1 VVGLD
6 PTIRPSSGSVL
17 NLPAQSLPR
26 ENKVRAA
33 LAQGEVNMSAGSTA
47 GRVDW
52 VDYAKGIC
60 IILVVMMHSTLGVEK
75 AAGELS
81 WLNGFIEWAR
91 PFRMPDFFLISGL
104 FLAARIDRPWRQYL
118 DTKLV
123 HFAYFYILW
132 MTIQFAM
139 KSTGLFLHEGPLAT
153 LQAYGLGLIQP
164 FGTLWFIYLLA
175 IFFVV
180 VKALKGVPPILIF
193 AVGAALEIAHLETG
207 WLVIDEFANR
217 FVYFFVGY
225 WLAQHV
231 FAFAREV
238 DSLNP
243 LGILLGLVMWGIIN
257 AILVSNGVAHM
268 PVVSLVLGFIG
279 AGAVISAGVFLS
291 RFKFAE
297 PIRYCGENSIV
308 IYLSFFM
315 FMAAARAVLLK
326 VGIIDDLAIVSFIVT
341 AVAVV
346 SPVLLFWAVRKTPLA
361 FLFRRP
367 QWARLSEAKTSRKP
381 ELVSSRAGRL
391 EA

>member
-1 VVGLD
+1 M
-6 PTIRPSSGSVL
+6 SGSTG
-17 NLPAQSLPR
+17 A
-26 ENKVRAA
+26 
-33 LAQGEVNMSAGSTA
+33 
-47 GRVDW
+47 RVDW

-104 FLAARIDRPWRQYL
+104 FLASRIDRPWRQYL

-139 KSTGLFLHEGPLAT
+139 KSTGLLLEEGPLAA

-164 FGTLWFIYLLA
+164 YGTLWFIYLLA

-180 VKALKGVPPILIF
+180 VKALKGVPPLLVF
-193 AVGAALEIAHLETG
+193 AVGAALEMAHLETG

-217 FVYFFVGY
+217 FVYFYAGY
-225 WLAQHV
+225 WLAAHV

-257 AILVSNGVAHM
+257 AILVSTGVAHL
-268 PVVSLVLGFIG
+268 PGVSLILGFIG
-279 AGAVISAGVFLS
+279 AGAVISAGVFLA
-291 RFKFAE
+291 RFKFAKA
-297 PIRYCGENSIV
+297 IRYCGQNSIV

-315 FMAAARAVLLK
+315 FMAATRAVLLK
-326 VGIIDDLAIVSFIVT
+326 AGVIDDLAIVSLIVT
-341 AVAVV
+341 AAGVIC
-346 SPVLLFWAVRKTPLA
+346 PVLLFWAVRRTPLS

-367 QWARLSEAKTSRKP
+367 QWARLSETSRKP
-381 ELVSSRAGRL
+381 ELVSSRSGRL

>member
-1 VVGLD
+1 
-6 PTIRPSSGSVL
+6 
-17 NLPAQSLPR
+17 
-26 ENKVRAA
+26 
-33 LAQGEVNMSAGSTA
+33 MSAGIKA

-75 AAGELS
+75 ATGELS

-104 FLAARIDRPWRQYL
+104 FLASRIDRPWRQYL

-132 MTIQFAM
+132 MTIQFGM
-139 KSTGLFLHEGPLAT
+139 KGWGLYTSEGALAT
-153 LQAYGLGLIQP
+153 LQAYALGLIQP
-164 FGTLWFIYLLA
+164 YGTLWFIYLLA

-180 VKALKGVPPILIF
+180 TKLLRPLPPLLVFAAGCALQM
-193 AVGAALEIAHLETG
+193 AALDTG

-217 FVYFFVGY
+217 FVYFFTGY
-225 WLAQHV
+225 WLAKHV
-231 FAFAREV
+231 FAYAREV
-238 DSLNP
+238 NSLNP
-243 LGILLGLVMWGIIN
+243 IGILGGLAIWAVIN
-257 AILVSNGVAHM
+257 AILVDNGASHL
-268 PVVSLVLGFIG
+268 PGIGLVLGFIG
-279 AGAVISAGVFLS
+279 AGAVIAAGVFLA

-315 FMAAARAVLLK
+315 FMAATRTLLLK
-326 VGIIDDLAIVSFIVT
+326 AGIIQDLGTVSIIVT
-341 AVAVV
+341 TAGVV
-346 SPVLLFWAVRKTPLA
+346 GPVLLFWAVRKTPLS

-367 QWARLSEAKTSRKP
+367 QWARIPATPRQKAVKP
-381 ELVSSRAGRL
+381 ELVSSRPGRL